1 MSFST
6 RKILVKNKLVPIA
19 VWDTAGQE
27 RYRSLTSA
35 YFRGSHGVFLC
46 FAINDR
52 HTFQNLES
60 WNAEVNNFCPAD
72 VVRMVVA
79 TKSDLA
85 EEHRQVT
92 EEEAQSYAASISAS
106 YVETSAK
113 LNHNVE
119 FALGERLCNYDFTF
133 FIDATHTENMCIQ
146 MQTSLALAPALAP
159 ATESPF
165 DLPPDYSAGVS
176 ASGCC

>member
-6 RKILVKNKLVPIA
+6 RKILVGGKVVPIA

-52 HTFQNLES
+52 HTFDNLKS
-60 WNAEVNNFCPAD
+60 WNNEVEKFCPSD
-72 VVRMVVA
+72 VVRMVIA
-79 TKSDLA
+79 TKCDLA
-85 EEHRQVT
+85 EDHRQVT

-119 FALGERLCNYDFTF
+119 FALGKAACFNQF
-133 FIDATHTENMCIQ
+133 FLFFDVLHPENMCIQ
-146 MQTSLALAPALAP
+146 MQASLALAP
-159 ATESPF
+159 ATESF
-165 DLPPDYSAGVS
+165 IDLPPDYSGGVS
-176 ASGCC
+176 TNYCC

>member
-1 MSFST
+1 MWFTVGVRFNEESRATIGVSFST
-6 RKILVKNKLVPIA
+6 RKILVKGRLVPIA

-46 FAINDR
+46 FAINNR
-52 HTFQNLES
+52 LSFQNLES
-60 WNAEVNNFCPAD
+60 WNNEVNKFCSST

-79 TKSDLA
+79 TKCDLS
-85 EEHRQVT
+85 EQDRQVT

-113 LNHNVE
+113 LNDNVD
-119 FALGERLCNYDFTF
+119 FALGK
-133 FIDATHTENMCIQ
+133 
-146 MQTSLALAPALAP
+146 P
-159 ATESPF
+159 
-165 DLPPDYSAGVS
+165 
-176 ASGCC
+176 